1 MALELR
7 IGTEKFL
14 VSKLNGILT
23 AANAAIVAQVQSTAA
38 VPVFTVRIGEIPNPA
53 SPILSVAFAGAPAP
67 VRNGD
72 GLIFRTVQFKI
83 FCYIPLAG
91 DCSPMNYEMA
101 GVVMADYVD
110 TLLLD
115 DSQMQLITINA
126 GQIPKIVS
134 YGTDVGQQM
143 TLWPMKLADGVT
155 TVHGWMLPWSATYS
169 IRTK

>member
-23 AANAAIVAQVQSTAA
+23 AANAAIVAQVQS
-38 VPVFTVRIGEIPNPA
+38 
-53 SPILSVAFAGAPAP
+53 
-67 VRNGD
+67 
-72 GLIFRTVQFKI
+72 KI